1 MKVIID
7 VLFYPYSHPHSQS
20 LIRRMVLIYLNKL
33 NDITHIYFKKIQTT
47 LQTNILCQ
55 TGLVHRHVASVY
67 KKGGGGKLIQK
78 KIGPKKKGI
87 LKIMMK
93 NLARVGGTH
102 SKNLYKQTSLFPPNI
117 IVYHDNR
124 KTQVRSL

>member
-1 MKVIID
+1 MKVTID
-7 VLFYPYSHPHSQS
+7 VLFYPYSHPHSQI
-20 LIRRMVLIYLNKL
+20 LIKRMVLIYLNKF

-67 KKGGGGKLIQK
+67 KKGGGETH
-78 KIGPKKKGI
+78 PKKKGI

-117 IVYHDNR
+117 IVYNDKR

>member
-1 MKVIID
+1 MKVTID

-67 KKGGGGKLIQK
+67 KKGGGGKLIPK

-117 IVYHDNR
+117 IVYNDKR